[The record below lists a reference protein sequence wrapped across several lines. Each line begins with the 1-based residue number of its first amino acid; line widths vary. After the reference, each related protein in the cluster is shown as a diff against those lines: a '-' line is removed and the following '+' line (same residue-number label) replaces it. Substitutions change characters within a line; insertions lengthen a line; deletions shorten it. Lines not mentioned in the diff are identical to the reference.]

1 MAEDSVTDDKPKQ
14 FLGLSGTQTIG
25 SALAAVASAVVGSHL
40 GVAGTLVGAAL
51 GSIVATVATAL
62 FTRTLSSA
70 SIAAKKKIPQ
80 PRWRGL
86 RPGGGGMVTAGAPAE
101 VSDFRTKLARRR
113 FTPRTWL
120 TIGMAS
126 AAAFVIAM
134 VGVTAVEF
142 GTNQP
147 ISTLVSST
155 SNIDGGTTG
164 PTTTLGEVLGGSPS
178 SQNSPAVPDEAGGPT
193 APAEEVPGQ
202 IGDGPVD
209 DGVTTD
215 DVPGM
220 GKSVPTE
227 DPGTGDLS
235 STLPTEPAPATDQ
248 APAPAPAPKQ
258 APAPFSDPGPA
269 GQGGLPAGGGAAGTG
284 Q

>member
-40 GVAGTLVGAAL
+40 GVAGTLIGAAL

-70 SIAAKKKIPQ
+70 TIAAKKKIPQ

-101 VSDFRTKLARRR
+101 VSDFRAKLARRR

-120 TIGMAS
+120 AIGMAS

-155 SNIDGGTTG
+155 SNVDGGTTG
-164 PTTTLGEVLGGSPS
+164 PATTLGEVLGGSQS
-178 SQNSPAVPDEAGGPT
+178 SQNSPVVPDEAGGPS
-193 APAEEVPGQ
+193 APAEEAPGQ
-202 IGDGPVD
+202 VAENPVD
-209 DGVTTD
+209 DGAATD
-215 DVPGM
+215 GIPGA
-220 GKSVPTE
+220 GESAPTE
-227 DPGTGDLS
+227 DPGTGEM
-235 STLPTEPAPATDQ
+235 LPSLPAEPAPATEQ
-248 APAPAPAPKQ
+248 APAPAPEQ
-258 APAPFSDPGPA
+258 APAPFSDPGSA